1 MITHSMTRLLNFPFL
16 TRNSRHFSLQLLNS
30 KGPTVNFKEFPELEE
45 SCMKI
50 VGKEVDRQSPDFRDN
65 YEKMMTLN

>member
-1 MITHSMTRLLNFPFL
+1 
-16 TRNSRHFSLQLLNS
+16 
-30 KGPTVNFKEFPELEE
+30 
-45 SCMKI
+45 MKI